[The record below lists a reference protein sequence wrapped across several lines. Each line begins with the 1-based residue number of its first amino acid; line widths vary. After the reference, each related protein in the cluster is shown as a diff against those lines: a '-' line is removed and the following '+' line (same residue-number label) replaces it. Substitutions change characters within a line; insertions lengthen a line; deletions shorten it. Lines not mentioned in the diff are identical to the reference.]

1 MDENTSRPRASFL
14 YSMKAVFWSFFGL
27 RRKRDFDLDSAS
39 INPLHVVIAALIGVA
54 CLIGLLISIIKFVV
68 LK

>member
-1 MDENTSRPRASFL
+1 MDESGKRPRASFL

-27 RRKRDFDLDSAS
+27 RRKRDFDTDSAS
-39 INPLHVVIAALIGVA
+39 LNPLHVVLAGLLGVA
-54 CLIGLLISIIKFVV
+54 CLIGALIAIIKFVV